1 MQPTI
6 TCIQPTIQY
15 LNLSLC
21 LCDYQ
26 SGPINE
32 LLNRL
37 SKERWL
43 LIGDSFRRIYVKID
57 RYIQGVR
64 YFMMIW

>member
-37 SKERWL
+37 YKERWH
-43 LIGDSFRRIYVKID
+43 LIGDSFRRIVYVKID
-57 RYIQGVR
+57 TYKESDIL
-64 YFMMIW
+64 